1 MPHAWGVYTKAADI
15 IGLEVIGIVLVVT
28 VALAFYWI
36 AGAARAR

>member
-15 IGLEVIGIVLVVT
+15 ISLEVIGIVLVVV
-28 VALAFYWI
+28 VALASYWI